1 MQLTVIKEESDSRVA
16 MIPAAAKKYIE
27 LGLEVVVQ
35 KGAGE
40 AAGFTDE
47 EYQSAGAKIA
57 KDLESAVKAAD
68 IITKVRAP
76 SKKEISKFAPQAI
89 LITNLADADTDAL
102 AILKERRIMT
112 FALEKMPR
120 ISRAQSMD
128 ILSSQSNIAGYR
140 AVVDAFYEYNKVV
153 PMMMTAAGTIPAA
166 KVLVLGVGVAGLQAI
181 ATAKRM
187 GAIVFASDIR
197 PETKEQVESLGA
209 KFTPSEDVA
218 KQLTLSDIVITS
230 AIVAGKKAPVLISDS
245 DIEAMKAGAV
255 IVDMAAASGGNVQ
268 GTKAGD
274 TALIHGVK
282 VLGKA
287 DLAGE
292 LAPDASMLLS
302 KNYLNFITPMIKGGK
317 LGIDFNDDIYKVTC
331 VYR

>member
-1 MQLTVIKEESDSRVA
+1 MQLAVMKDENDCRVA
-16 MIPAAAKKYIE
+16 MIPADIKKYIE
-27 LGLEVVVQ
+27 LGLDVIVQ

-40 AAGFTDE
+40 AAGFTDG

-57 KDLESAVKAAD
+57 DDLESAAKGAD
-68 IITKVRAP
+68 IIIKVQAP
-76 SKKEISKFAPQAI
+76 LKKEIKKFASQSI
-89 LITNLADADTDAL
+89 LITNFANADADIFAE
-102 AILKERRIMT
+102 LKESRIMV

-128 ILSSQSNIAGYR
+128 VLSSQSNIAGYR

-209 KFTPSEDVA
+209 KFTPSGDVA
-218 KQLTLSDIVITS
+218 GQLKLSDIVITS
-230 AIVAGKKAPVLISDS
+230 AMVAGKKAPLLISES
-245 DIEAMKAGAV
+245 DIKNMKAGAV

-268 GTKAGD
+268 GTKVGE
-274 TALIHGVK
+274 TVLKHGVK

-302 KNYLNFITPMIKGGK
+302 KNYLNFITPMIKDGK
-317 LGIDFNDDIYKVTC
+317 LGIDFNDEIYKATC
-331 VYR
+331 TNR

>member
-1 MQLTVIKEESDSRVA
+1 MQLAVIKEERDSRVA
-16 MIPAAAKKYIE
+16 IIPAAIKKYID
-27 LGLEVVVQ
+27 LGLDVVVQ

-57 KDLESAVKAAD
+57 SDLGSAAKSAD
-68 IITKVRAP
+68 IIIKVRSP
-76 SKKEISKFAPQAI
+76 SKKEIDKFAPQSI
-89 LITNLADADTDAL
+89 LIANLADADADIFAE
-102 AILKERRIMT
+102 LKKSRIMV

-197 PETKEQVESLGA
+197 PETREQVESLGA
-209 KFTPSEDVA
+209 KFTSSEDVA
-218 KQLTLSDIVITS
+218 KQLKLSDIVITS
-230 AIVAGKKAPVLISDS
+230 AIVAGKKAPVLVKDS
-245 DIEAMKAGAV
+245 DIKDMKAGAV

-268 GTKAGD
+268 GTKVGE
-274 TALIHGVK
+274 TVLKHGVK
-282 VLGKA
+282 VLGKEN
-287 DLAGE
+287 LAGE

-302 KNYLNFITPMIKGGK
+302 KNYLNFITPMIKSGK
-317 LGIDFNDDIYKVTC
+317 LSIDFNDEIYKVTC
-331 VYR
+331 TNR